1 MKAHKSTDI
10 AVLPLTLALD
20 GGGLMPHPSHLT
32 TIVQETGLAP
42 GLVCMGIEN
51 LAPTGIQF
59 LQGPASSEL
68 LYGKQ

>member
-1 MKAHKSTDI
+1 
-10 AVLPLTLALD
+10 
-20 GGGLMPHPSHLT
+20 MPHPSHLT